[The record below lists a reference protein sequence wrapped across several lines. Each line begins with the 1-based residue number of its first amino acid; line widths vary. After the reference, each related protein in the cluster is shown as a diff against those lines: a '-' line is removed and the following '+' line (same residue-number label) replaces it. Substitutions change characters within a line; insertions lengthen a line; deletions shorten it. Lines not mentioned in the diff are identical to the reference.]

1 MSSPDIF
8 SYVIIALT
16 SRSAYTSQPHRAG
29 SRVVLAELGSLSV
42 EFTRLAQLTKKDKY
56 YDAIARITNELE
68 AWQNSTQ
75 LPGLWPAHVDASGCK
90 KLPLI
95 EKPVPRNINALSPM
109 SNKGITKRETSVKD
123 PLLEGAQPAD
133 YDSKPQSDED
143 SVQTTGSDTKAQT
156 KDSSESGP
164 GVLTDYDCEKT
175 GLQSAA
181 QRTKPDRFTLGALAD
196 STYEYLPKEYML
208 LGGLLDQYRTMYET
222 AMETTRK
229 HLLFRPMIPDNRD
242 VRFLASA
249 TPIEAPV
256 NGKNFEY
263 KFEGS
268 HLHCFAG
275 GMFGI
280 GAKVFGLEGD
290 LDIAKKLT
298 DGCVWAYESTKS
310 GIMPEHFSLLPCDS
324 MTSCE
329 WNRTAY
335 YDAIDPYED
344 IRMSRLKAWEELK
357 EKLGEFIPK
366 PQKSDT
372 PVPPGSQVNQATDD
386 DLDLKKRDVP
396 TKTAKM
402 DMRNPVPNGLGPK
415 PTVLSHAEFAEKR
428 IKEDRIPPGM
438 VEVSSPKYLLRPE
451 AAESV
456 FVMYRITGDDYWRQK
471 GWKMF
476 ESIAANTRT
485 GIAHSAIKD
494 VTSEVPFF
502 TDVMESFWLGE
513 TLKYFYLLFSDPQ
526 VVSLDEYIL

>member
-1 MSSPDIF
+1 M
-8 SYVIIALT
+8 
-16 SRSAYTSQPHRAG
+16 
-29 SRVVLAELGSLSV
+29 
-42 EFTRLAQLTKKDKY
+42 EFTRLAQLTKKEKY

-68 AWQNSTQ
+68 AWQNNTQ

-90 KLPLI
+90 KLPSI
-95 EKPVPRNINALSPM
+95 EKPVRRDITAPSHM
-109 SNKGITKRETSVKD
+109 STVGKRDTPAKD

-133 YDSKPQSDED
+133 YDSKPQPED
-143 SVQTTGSDTKAQT
+143 DITQTAGSDTETQT
-156 KDSSESGP
+156 KDSSENGQ
-164 GVLTDYDCEKT
+164 GVLSDYDCEKA

-181 QRTKPDRFTLGALAD
+181 QRTNPDRFTLGALAD

-208 LGGLLDQYRTMYET
+208 LGGLVDQYRTMYET
-222 AMETTRK
+222 AMDTTRK
-229 HLLFRPMIPDNRD
+229 HLLFRPMLPDNRD

-249 TPIEAPV
+249 TPLEVPV

-263 KFEGS
+263 KYEGS

-280 GAKVFGLEGD
+280 GAKVFGLESD

-298 DGCVWAYESTKS
+298 DGCIWAYEATKS
-310 GIMPEHFSLLPCDS
+310 GIMPEHFTLLPCAN
-324 MTSCE
+324 MASCE
-329 WNRTAY
+329 WNQTAY
-335 YDAIDPYED
+335 YDAIDPFED
-344 IRMSRLKAWEELK
+344 VRMSRLKAWEELK
-357 EKLGEFIPK
+357 AKLEELGELIPEPK
-366 PQKSDT
+366 KSDT
-372 PVPPGSQVNQATDD
+372 PVSPDSQVKHIKDD
-386 DLDLKKRDVP
+386 NSDLKKRDVP
-396 TKTAKM
+396 TKTVKG

-451 AAESV
+451 AIESV
-456 FVMYRITGDDYWRQK
+456 FIMYRITGDDYWRQK

-476 ESIAANTRT
+476 ESISKNTRT
-485 GIAHSAIKD
+485 QIAHSAIKD
-494 VTSEVPFF
+494 VTSEVPYF